1 MSGQVY
7 EYVLKSDKLVS
18 YSRIGIIFFAINIV
32 CLLLVGYLTPD
43 ANQRLY
49 AWAGGGLSL
58 LWLLYVL
65 LLGQRMGNSR
75 MRFTPG
81 YGFLFFLWIK
91 LQFYWVAPI
100 VLLLALLDYIARRP
114 LVVRFAT
121 QQVHYPAFPPKAIAW
136 AELQNVVLKD
146 GLLTIDFTNNKML
159 QAEIEEEPSAEE
171 AAQFNAF
178 ARQMIKAEMVDSGT
192 VDS

>member
-1 MSGQVY
+1 MIAQAYGY
-7 EYVLKSDKLVS
+7 LLKSDKLVS
-18 YSRIGIIFFAINIV
+18 YSRISIIFFALNILS
-32 CLLLVGYLTPD
+32 LLLVGYLTPD

-65 LLGQRMGNSR
+65 LRGQSVGNSR

-91 LQFYWVAPI
+91 LQFYWAAPV
-100 VLLLALLDYIARRP
+100 VLLLAVLDYIARRP
-114 LVVRFAT
+114 LLVRFT
-121 QQVHYPAFPPKAIAW
+121 EQQIDYPSFPARAIAW

-146 GLLTIDFTNNKML
+146 GLLTIDFANNKML
-159 QAEIEEEPSAEE
+159 QTEIAGGVSKAEE
-171 AAQFNAF
+171 VAFNAF
-178 ARQMIKAEMVDSGT
+178 AKLRLSGMVDG
-192 VDS
+192 

>member
-1 MSGQVY
+1 MIDQKYGY
-7 EYVLKSDKLVS
+7 LLKSDKLVS
-18 YSRIGIIFFAINIV
+18 YSRISIIFFALNILS
-32 CLLLVGYLTPD
+32 LLLVGYLTPD

-58 LWLLYVL
+58 LWLLYIL
-65 LLGQRMGNSR
+65 LRGQSVGNSR

-91 LQFYWVAPI
+91 LQFYWAAPV
-100 VLLLALLDYIARRP
+100 VLLLAVLDYIARRP
-114 LVVRFAT
+114 LLVCFT
-121 QQVHYPAFPPKAIAW
+121 EQQIDYPSIPPRAIAW
-136 AELQNVVLKD
+136 TELQNVVLKD
-146 GLLTIDFTNNKML
+146 GLLTIDFANNKML
-159 QAEIEEEPSAEE
+159 QTEVEGVVPDDE

-178 ARQMIKAEMVDSGT
+178 AKQRLSEGGGQLT